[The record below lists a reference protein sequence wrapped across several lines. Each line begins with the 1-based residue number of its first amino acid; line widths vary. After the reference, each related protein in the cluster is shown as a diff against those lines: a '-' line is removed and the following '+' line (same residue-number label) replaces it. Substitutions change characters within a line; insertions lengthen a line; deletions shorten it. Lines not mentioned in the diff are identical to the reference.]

1 MWRWALAPLPGF
13 RTQLLWRLFGVFVY
27 QIGLLLIGEA
37 EGFAQLG
44 KLPPALFPTLVL
56 GLLLLGLG
64 PRVLLLAALAASAL
78 ALLVPIVR
86 QDPPLQLAEE
96 YLPLVVLPSLAL
108 LLVPLAR
115 RGASDPDAAVDAAQV
130 ALLRVALVVVMFF
143 AAFHK
148 LNRDFLDPAVSC
160 AVVLAEPYLAWL
172 PPAARLEA
180 LLPALALLGEASVPL
195 LCLAAPRLGMPL
207 TVAVMAVI
215 GHRGATPFTMLVM
228 VLSCAFLGR
237 EDGAVLARGMRR
249 SWLEYHVL
257 EVMALTLLFGHGLL
271 LADAVGRARAAGRG
285 GRAAAAL
292 RALLR
297 RDLHEAL
304 PPGRAVRALLLGL
317 AAAGLLNGV
326 TPYLG
331 LKFRMSF
338 AMFSNLRADDARW
351 NHWLVPRGVQLR
363 AFDPFVHV
371 TDVRYADVGR
381 IPGFERSAGVQLGLY
396 TPRELR
402 ARLEYL
408 RGRGVR
414 LDLELAIAG
423 RAQRFAN
430 ASTSSELNQ
439 LLVRLPPRTTFQ
451 DFLPAQ
457 GPQPCIH

>member
-1 MWRWALAPLPGF
+1 
-13 RTQLLWRLFGVFVY
+13 
-27 QIGLLLIGEA
+27 
-37 EGFAQLG
+37 
-44 KLPPALFPTLVL
+44 
-56 GLLLLGLG
+56 
-64 PRVLLLAALAASAL
+64 
-78 ALLVPIVR
+78 
-86 QDPPLQLAEE
+86 
-96 YLPLVVLPSLAL
+96 
-108 LLVPLAR
+108 
-115 RGASDPDAAVDAAQV
+115 
-130 ALLRVALVVVMFF
+130 
-143 AAFHK
+143 
-148 LNRDFLDPAVSC
+148 
-160 AVVLAEPYLAWL
+160 
-172 PPAARLEA
+172 
-180 LLPALALLGEASVPL
+180 
-195 LCLAAPRLGMPL
+195 MPL

-249 SWLEYHVL
+249 QLPWLVAALLASAQLSAWIYPGTRSWLEYHVL
-257 EVMALTLLFGHGLL
+257 EVMALTHLFGHGLL